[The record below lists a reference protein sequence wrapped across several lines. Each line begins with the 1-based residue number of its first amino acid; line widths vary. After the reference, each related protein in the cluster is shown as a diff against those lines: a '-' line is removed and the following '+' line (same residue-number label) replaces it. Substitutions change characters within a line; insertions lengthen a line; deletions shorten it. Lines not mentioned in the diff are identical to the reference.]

1 MSAWDGRDGRVRV
14 ARKQAAAGTMILSA
28 SASEQGRP
36 ARPPL
41 PLRLL
46 GQGLSLAIASRPGVW
61 RLLRRPTQRFWER
74 SAVSWDQRIE
84 PDRAE
89 HLAPLSDACDRLD
102 AEPQSILE
110 LGTGTGAGSRMLV
123 RRFPAARIR
132 AIDLSSE
139 MIDVARRNVPPEL
152 ADRIELEVA
161 DAASLPYEDQTFD
174 LVAQL
179 NMPVY
184 LGEAARVLRPGGH
197 LIVASS

>member
-1 MSAWDGRDGRVRV
+1 
-14 ARKQAAAGTMILSA
+14 
-28 SASEQGRP
+28 
-36 ARPPL
+36 
-41 PLRLL
+41 
-46 GQGLSLAIASRPGVW
+46 
-61 RLLRRPTQRFWER
+61 LLRRPTQRFWER
-74 SAVSWDQRIE
+74 SAASWDQRIE
-84 PDRAE
+84 PDRAA

-110 LGTGTGAGSRMLV
+110 LGTGTGAGSRMLA

-161 DAASLPYEDQTFD
+161 DAAALSYEDQTFD

-197 LIVASS
+197 LIVASSLGSATPYYTPEALLRKGCRRHGLEPTGTGEAGGGNWFLARNAQRGAA